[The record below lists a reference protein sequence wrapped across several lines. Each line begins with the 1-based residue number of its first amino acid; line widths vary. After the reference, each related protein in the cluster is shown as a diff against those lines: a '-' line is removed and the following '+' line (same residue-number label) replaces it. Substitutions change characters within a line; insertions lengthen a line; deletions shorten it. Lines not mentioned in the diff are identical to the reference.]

1 LGPYIFINKSLQFI
15 YKIEPDSNNNYIIHM
30 IFKKK
35 KIISFMKKKKMNYIL
50 QVLELFPMGQIFFII
65 NSKFNDD
72 PIRLSIIN

>member
-1 LGPYIFINKSLQFI
+1 
-15 YKIEPDSNNNYIIHM
+15 M